1 MSYSR
6 NFESVIAQADGT
18 LRVDA
23 TSIDDE
29 TGEAGSKDPA
39 TAFHVAL
46 VKAPDGVQGH
56 LAETV
61 EHGVGGAWMA
71 FLPGSAPAFA
81 DNPDVYVIGIASLP
95 DGALDVWQE
104 RHTITSRTGKPF
116 SA

>member
-23 TSIDDE
+23 TSIDND

-46 VKAPDGVQGH
+46 VKAPCGGEGQVSDR
-56 LAETV
+56 V
-61 EHGVGGAWMA
+61 EPGVGGAWMA
-71 FLPGSAPAFA
+71 FLPDASMFK
-81 DNPDVYVIGIASLP
+81 DNPSVYAIGIASLP
-95 DGALDVWQE
+95 DGSLDVWQE
-104 RHTITSRTGKPF
+104 SHEITTRAGQPF
-116 SA
+116 GG